1 MELLLHPGPV
11 LGAGRMLNHGDHT
24 AAPRGWQAL
33 SLASEPPCNRTLQAL
48 WHQGVAAPEIR
59 RAWTPPTV
67 ISTPKKKT
75 ILSRP
80 NRIWWGMPSPRLH
93 LVLELLVCSP
103 TISFYFLNFLNMYLL
118 LSIKE

>member
-67 ISTPKKKT
+67 ISTPKKKNNPEQAKQNLVGDAFT
-75 ILSRP
+75 KAASGPRAAGLQPNYFIL
-80 NRIWWGMPSPRLH
+80 
-93 LVLELLVCSP
+93 
-103 TISFYFLNFLNMYLL
+103 FF
-118 LSIKE
+118 